1 MIELPALSVTWTL
14 VLLVLTLLY
23 IYGVWPHGFFK
34 KLGIPGP
41 RPWPFFGTF
50 LSYTKGFF
58 NFDMECAKKYGK
70 VWGIYDGRLPIL
82 MVTDLEMIKVI
93 MVKECYSTF
102 TNRRIFPIAVTHADR
117 FIKNMQKKDHA
128 PPVKVKEVVAP
139 YSLDVVT
146 SSSFSVDIDSI
157 NNADDPFATNIK
169 KFLKFSL
176 FSPLFL
182 ILALFPSI
190 ANLLGK
196 MGISLFSRS
205 SMEFFYNVLK
215 KIKDEHNKESNG
227 RVDFLQLM
235 LQNQIPGDHF
245 GDTDEQPA
253 KGLTDHEILSQ
264 SFIFILGGYETT
276 STTLTFL
283 LYNLATNPDCL
294 EKLVKEIDTN
304 FPPDTPITYD
314 ALMKMDYLEMAI
326 NESMRLLPTAPR
338 LERVCKKTVEL
349 NGVTIP
355 KDTLVAIPTYVLY
368 RDPQL
373 WDSPDEFRP
382 ERFSPE
388 SKSEINQYIF
398 MPFGLGP
405 RNCIGM
411 RFAQMIMKLL
421 VVKLLQNFSMET
433 CKETQGLCNFDMECA
448 KKYGKV
454 WGIYDGRLPILM
466 VTDLEMIKVIM
477 VKECYSN
484 FINRRKRTTGLAGP
498 FADGIIMVQDER
510 WKRMRSTLSPYFT
523 SGRLKEIFP
532 IAVTHADR
540 FIKNMQKKD
549 HEQPVKVKEVVGP
562 YSLDVVTSSSFSVDI
577 DSINKADDPFVTNVK
592 KFIQF
597 NMFNPLFLLIRLTD
611 HEILSQSLVFILGG
625 YETTSTTLTFLLYN
639 LATNPDCLEKL
650 VEEIDTNFP
659 PDTPITYDALMK
671 MDYLEMAINESMRLL
686 PTAPRLER
694 SSKKTVEINGV
705 TIPKDTLVGIPTYV
719 LCRDPQL
726 WESPDEFRPER
737 FSPESKSVIN
747 QYAFLPFGLGPRNC
761 IGMRFA
767 LMIMK
772 ILVVKLL
779 QNFSVETCKE
789 TQIPLEMNAAF
800 QPKVPITLKFIPRS
814 HKAKQ

>member
-41 RPWPFFGTF
+41 RP
-50 LSYTKGFF
+50 
-58 NFDMECAKKYGK
+58 
-70 VWGIYDGRLPIL
+70 
-82 MVTDLEMIKVI
+82 
-93 MVKECYSTF
+93 CYL
-102 TNRRIFPIAVTHADR
+102 
-117 FIKNMQKKDHA
+117 
-128 PPVKVKEVVAP
+128 
-139 YSLDVVT
+139 Y
-146 SSSFSVDIDSI
+146 
-157 NNADDPFATNIK
+157 
-169 KFLKFSL
+169 
-176 FSPLFL
+176 
-182 ILALFPSI
+182 
-190 ANLLGK
+190 AN
-196 MGISLFSRS
+196 
-205 SMEFFYNVLK
+205 
-215 KIKDEHNKESNG
+215 
-227 RVDFLQLM
+227 
-235 LQNQIPGDHF
+235 
-245 GDTDEQPA
+245 
-253 KGLTDHEILSQ
+253 
-264 SFIFILGGYETT
+264 
-276 STTLTFL
+276 
-283 LYNLATNPDCL
+283 
-294 EKLVKEIDTN
+294 
-304 FPPDTPITYD
+304 
-314 ALMKMDYLEMAI
+314 
-326 NESMRLLPTAPR
+326 
-338 LERVCKKTVEL
+338 
-349 NGVTIP
+349 
-355 KDTLVAIPTYVLY
+355 
-368 RDPQL
+368 
-373 WDSPDEFRP
+373 
-382 ERFSPE
+382 
-388 SKSEINQYIF
+388 
-398 MPFGLGP
+398 
-405 RNCIGM
+405 
-411 RFAQMIMKLL
+411 
-421 VVKLLQNFSMET
+421 
-433 CKETQGLCNFDMECA
+433 CA

-532 IAVTHADR
+532 IYILYLIRNKHCFYSR
-540 FIKNMQKKD
+540 
-549 HEQPVKVKEVVGP
+549 VVGP

-597 NMFNPLFLLIRLTD
+597 NMFNPLFLLILLFPSIAIILKKMGVTLFSKSAMDFFYSAVKKIKDEHNKESDGRVDFLQLMLQNQIPGDHFGDTDEQPAKGLTD

>member
-1 MIELPALSVTWTL
+1 MIDLPALSVTWTL

-82 MVTDLEMIKVI
+82 MVTDLEMIKAI

-102 TNRRIFPIAVTHADR
+102 TNRRETNADLAGPFADGITVVKDERWKRIRSSLSPYFTSGRLKEIFPIAVTHADR
-117 FIKNMQKKDHA
+117 FIKNMQKKDEQ
-128 PPVKVKEVVAP
+128 PVKVKEVVAP

-157 NNADDPFATNIK
+157 NNADDPFVTNIK
-169 KFLKFSL
+169 KFFKFSL

-182 ILALFPSI
+182 ILALFPSV

-245 GDTDEQPA
+245 EDTDEQPA

-264 SFIFILGGYETT
+264 SLVFILGGYETT
-276 STTLTFL
+276 STTLTYL

-294 EKLVKEIDTN
+294 EKLLEEIDTN

-314 ALMKMDYLEMAI
+314 ALMKIDYLEMAI
-326 NESMRLLPTAPR
+326 NESMRLLPTTPR

-355 KDTLVAIPTYVLY
+355 KDTLVGIPTYVLC

-373 WDSPDEFRP
+373 WESPDEFRP

-421 VVKLLQNFSMET
+421 VVKLLQNFS
-433 CKETQGLCNFDMECA
+433 
-448 KKYGKV
+448 
-454 WGIYDGRLPILM
+454 I
-466 VTDLEMIKVIM
+466 
-477 VKECYSN
+477 
-484 FINRRKRTTGLAGP
+484 
-498 FADGIIMVQDER
+498 
-510 WKRMRSTLSPYFT
+510 
-523 SGRLKEIFP
+523 
-532 IAVTHADR
+532 
-540 FIKNMQKKD
+540 
-549 HEQPVKVKEVVGP
+549 
-562 YSLDVVTSSSFSVDI
+562 
-577 DSINKADDPFVTNVK
+577 
-592 KFIQF
+592 
-597 NMFNPLFLLIRLTD
+597 
-611 HEILSQSLVFILGG
+611 
-625 YETTSTTLTFLLYN
+625 
-639 LATNPDCLEKL
+639 
-650 VEEIDTNFP
+650 
-659 PDTPITYDALMK
+659 
-671 MDYLEMAINESMRLL
+671 
-686 PTAPRLER
+686 
-694 SSKKTVEINGV
+694 
-705 TIPKDTLVGIPTYV
+705 
-719 LCRDPQL
+719 
-726 WESPDEFRPER
+726 
-737 FSPESKSVIN
+737 
-747 QYAFLPFGLGPRNC
+747 
-761 IGMRFA
+761 
-767 LMIMK
+767 
-772 ILVVKLL
+772 
-779 QNFSVETCKE
+779 ETCKE
-789 TQIPLEMNAAF
+789 TQIPLELNAMF
-800 QPKVPITLKFIPRS
+800 QPKVPITLKFILRS
-814 HKAKQ
+814 RKAKE

>member
-102 TNRRIFPIAVTHADR
+102 TNRRVSLAGPFSDGISVVKDERWKRIRSSLSPYFTSGRLKEIFPIAVTHADR

-182 ILALFPSI
+182 ILGMSFVS
-190 ANLLGK
+190 
-196 MGISLFSRS
+196 F
-205 SMEFFYNVLK
+205 K
-215 KIKDEHNKESNG
+215 KY
-227 RVDFLQLM
+227 FLQLM

-433 CKETQGLCNFDMECA
+433 CKETQ
-448 KKYGKV
+448 
-454 WGIYDGRLPILM
+454 
-466 VTDLEMIKVIM
+466 
-477 VKECYSN
+477 
-484 FINRRKRTTGLAGP
+484 
-498 FADGIIMVQDER
+498 
-510 WKRMRSTLSPYFT
+510 
-523 SGRLKEIFP
+523 
-532 IAVTHADR
+532 
-540 FIKNMQKKD
+540 
-549 HEQPVKVKEVVGP
+549 
-562 YSLDVVTSSSFSVDI
+562 
-577 DSINKADDPFVTNVK
+577 
-592 KFIQF
+592 
-597 NMFNPLFLLIRLTD
+597 
-611 HEILSQSLVFILGG
+611 
-625 YETTSTTLTFLLYN
+625 
-639 LATNPDCLEKL
+639 
-650 VEEIDTNFP
+650 
-659 PDTPITYDALMK
+659 
-671 MDYLEMAINESMRLL
+671 
-686 PTAPRLER
+686 
-694 SSKKTVEINGV
+694 
-705 TIPKDTLVGIPTYV
+705 
-719 LCRDPQL
+719 
-726 WESPDEFRPER
+726 
-737 FSPESKSVIN
+737 
-747 QYAFLPFGLGPRNC
+747 
-761 IGMRFA
+761 
-767 LMIMK
+767 
-772 ILVVKLL
+772 
-779 QNFSVETCKE
+779 
-789 TQIPLEMNAAF
+789 IPLELNALF

-814 HKAKQ
+814 CKAKE